1 MRGEQNTL
9 KGKLRAREQ
18 YSKRNA
24 DSKREHRYDSR
35 KRERAQ
41 QEPPSRTCC
50 ERREHVLGVGDLA
63 KGRDER
69 RDHRDKHDGG
79 RARDED
85 LRLPATGGRNQRPT
99 HWRSQ
104 SCCASI

>member
-1 MRGEQNTL
+1 MKPAQRRQEGRQEENREMRGEQNTL

-41 QEPPSRTCC
+41 QVGYR
-50 ERREHVLGVGDLA
+50 ERREHILSVSDLA
-63 KGRDER
+63 GVATSSGTTATSDGRTRDER
-69 RDHRDKHDGG
+69 
-79 RARDED
+79 
-85 LRLPATGGRNQRPT
+85 
-99 HWRSQ
+99 
-104 SCCASI
+104 SCRRRGT